1 MGFEFSNKINHISF
15 IKDFTSESVYILG
28 LLWADGYINKKSN
41 AISIECNREDIDFFY
56 PIFKETGEY
65 NLYYRHRKNRK
76 EQGIINC
83 SSYELSNF
91 LKDNDY
97 LEKSLL
103 SPNKILSKI
112 PENLIHYFYLGWSDG
127 DGCFYYNTKKT
138 LIQFIISGSYEQDW
152 SSLINICKKLEI
164 NYKVDR
170 FMTNKNHK
178 YSRFLIHR
186 NEDILNFGNF
196 IYSGKNLGLSRKFE
210 KFFEIKQYIMGKKTN
225 LFQCFDKNNILVKNF
240 NSLKTA
246 SDWVNKGKYVGGS
259 INDCII
265 GRQPTAYGYI
275 WKKIKTELPPI
286 HQF

>member
-1 MGFEFSNKINHISF
+1 MGLKFSNKINHTLF
-15 IKDFTSESVYILG
+15 TKDFTPESVYILG
-28 LLWADGYINKKSN
+28 LLWADGYINKNSN
-41 AISIECNREDIDFFY
+41 SITIECVKEDINFFY
-56 PIFKETGEY
+56 PVFKETGEY

-97 LEKSLL
+97 LEKSML
-103 SPNKILSKI
+103 SPYKILSKI

-138 LIQFIISGSYEQDW
+138 LIQFIISGSHEQDW
-152 SSLINICKKLEI
+152 SSLINICEKLKI
-164 NYKVDR
+164 KYKIDR
-170 FMTNKNHK
+170 FITNKNNK

-186 NEDILNFGNF
+186 NEDILKFGNF
-196 IYSGKNLGLSRKFE
+196 LYLGKKIGLSRKFE
-210 KFFEIKQYIMGKKTN
+210 KFCDIKYYILERKSHR
-225 LFQCFDKNNILVKNF
+225 FQCFDKNNNLINNF
-240 NSLKTA
+240 DSLKSA
-246 SDWVNKGKYVGGS
+246 SDWINNGRYVGGS
-259 INDCII
+259 INDCIV

-286 HQF
+286 HEF